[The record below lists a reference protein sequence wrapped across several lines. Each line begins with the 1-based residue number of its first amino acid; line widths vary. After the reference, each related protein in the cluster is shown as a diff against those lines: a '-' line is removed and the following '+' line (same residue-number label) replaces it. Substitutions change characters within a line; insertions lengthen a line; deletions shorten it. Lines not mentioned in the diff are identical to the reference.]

1 MSYPDYLSVYMEEEK
16 EGEIILALKLAETI
30 FNCGASL
37 HPLPWS
43 L

>member
-1 MSYPDYLSVYMEEEK
+1 MSYPDYLSVYMEQEK
-16 EGEIILALKLAETI
+16 EGKIILALKLTETR
-30 FNCGASL
+30 FDCGASL